1 MFVEANAFAL
11 NVVRCTKTI
20 HDIYDIYIY
29 IFTHVQYMSLHFTV
43 QEKCIDWEHQALAVI
58 TEDGIDNWTVLFVFL
73 QFVSLQVFG
82 QSIVMPGAGSYFT
95 SHSLYI
101 KDWSHPQRSFFHHQI
116 WDSVTGSGI
125 SSPEHVASIE
135 IHLYTRRAGAEM

>member
-29 IFTHVQYMSLHFTV
+29 IHTCIIYVFTLHSTRKV
-43 QEKCIDWEHQALAVI
+43 YTLRASSTCCYHWRW
-58 TEDGIDNWTVLFVFL
+58 NWQLNCAFCFL
-73 QFVSLQVFG
+73 QFVLLQVFG
-82 QSIVMPGAGSYFT
+82 QSIVMPGAGSYYT

-116 WDSVTGSGI
+116 WDPVTGSGI